1 MTVWHTGMYQCFASN
16 PVGSVQYSWALEVR
30 KAGKGMSQCRHA
42 HTHTHTHTLTHTH
55 THTHTHTMHTLHLC
69 SLTLLPLAKP
79 AVSISSS
86 ANLTVDS
93 IIGKPLLVAPIV
105 EGQVTLFAVVTAD
118 PCPTIQWR
126 LNGSAVSNDTIG
138 NPCSDSPAGT
148 TVFNFTLTITATAV
162 TTGTYSATLTNPA
175 GTANVPDVFVT
186 PPGMTAL
193 RGNSWWLYFIAS
205 CSLQFQWSSLSSR
218 FPLALA
224 AC

>member
-1 MTVWHTGMYQCFASN
+1 MCVQLGLLLC
-16 PVGSVQYSWALEVR
+16 GSPL
-30 KAGKGMSQCRHA
+30 
-42 HTHTHTHTLTHTH
+42 HTHMHTHALRHTNTVH
-55 THTHTHTMHTLHLC
+55 FP
-69 SLTLLPLAKP
+69 SVIPVVP
-79 AVSISSS
+79 ASSS
-86 ANLTVDS
+86 HDITVDS
-93 IIGKPLLVAPIV
+93 IIGKPLLVAPSLR
-105 EGQVTLFAVVTAD
+105 GQVTLFGVVTAA
-118 PCPTIQWR
+118 PCPSIQWR
-126 LNGSAVSNDTIG
+126 FNRSAVSNGGNYTIG
-138 NPCSDSPAGT
+138 NPCSNSPAGT

-205 CSLQFQWSSLSSR
+205 CSLQFQWSSLSSG